1 MTIPRSTATPTERRT
16 RPRPTVP
23 ELARGAMAFVV
34 LLALVLGMPAA
45 LWGLGRALR
54 LFEGLG
60 TSNLASALT
69 SPDDG
74 SLFLAALLLVA
85 WVAWLVFAV
94 SVALELVAFVRG
106 VPTPR
111 LPWLKLPQQGAAA
124 LVATAALLVTSG
136 TALLSAPVARPV
148 SVAAD
153 FRDPSGGRA
162 PVAVESKAAAS
173 MPVTEASRHHPTVA
187 VRRHDT
193 LWSLAESH
201 LGSGERFREIVALNL
216 GRPQPDG
223 RALTDARWV
232 YPGWVLQLPTDARM
246 TSESRAAGY
255 SVSVEVYTVQPGDT
269 LSEIAADELGDGHR
283 YGEVYD
289 LNQGRRQSD
298 GLKLSDPDEIQ
309 PGWRLTLPVA
319 SDETGRGAG
328 VLKLPPGPPPATV
341 QPPEQ
346 SVPSLAASGAV
357 PTAVPNTSH
366 GAELAP
372 ARAGADG
379 NDSAALSL
387 GLGLGTIAA
396 TGLTWELRRRR
407 RLQQANR
414 RLGERIGMPEAD
426 RAAVEAR
433 VTTTASPVTVETVRN
448 ALRALMASCL
458 AAKKLLPDVVL
469 VRVSPSSLA
478 LELRNDDLE
487 AVAPFVAVT
496 ARTWRLEEPTLCRP
510 AGPDPYPALVTLGVD
525 GDDVLLLNLESVGT
539 LRLRGP
545 AARVDDALR
554 AFAVDLAVGPLS
566 GAATLTFAA
575 CFPELA
581 RTLDPGRARHVI
593 SQQAEREIAVRTET
607 TQKLLAA
614 SDAQD
619 VRGARSL
626 DVATDATVPEIV
638 VTDRPLQ
645 ECPSAWSGA
654 SAVVVDEGS
663 ADAWAVVLDTKSGAT
678 LQPLGLPF
686 EPQALS
692 QVDYEQ
698 VVSLLT
704 TAQMESTP
712 PPASAEEADERAV
725 VSSAL
730 PAVPATVLDLR
741 DDVPA
746 PPRVLVLGKVYVERA
761 DDEAAPNRRRRA
773 TELIAYLALHP
784 GASAHEID
792 EALWPG
798 KRIEKTTRNPFISR
812 ARQWLGRSAEGEPYL
827 PLAVDGGNYQL
838 RPDVSCDWHDFVRFS
853 QLGLTSGADGD
864 MALAAALDLVRGR
877 PFLGVDP
884 ATYTWAE
891 ADAQEMISAV
901 VDVAHVLAVTRC
913 DTGDYRG
920 AQEAAARGLLAEPC
934 SELLYRDA
942 IRAAAAAGDKDE
954 VERLAARLRHEIALV
969 DPEELLDEVTTGLVD
984 SLVSSV

>member
-1 MTIPRSTATPTERRT
+1 MTIPRNQGSPTERRA

-23 ELARGAMAFVV
+23 ELARGAVAFVA
-34 LLALVLGMPAA
+34 LLALVLGMPVA
-45 LWGLGRALR
+45 LWGLGRSFH
-54 LFEGLG
+54 LFERLG
-60 TSNLASALT
+60 PSNLFSALT

-74 SLFLAALLLVA
+74 SLFLAALLLIA
-85 WVAWLVFAV
+85 WVAWLVIAV
-94 SVALELVAFVRG
+94 SVALELVAFARG

-148 SVAAD
+148 PVGAD
-153 FRDPSGGRA
+153 FHCSPGGSA
-162 PVAVESKAAAS
+162 PVAHESDAAAS
-173 MPVTEASRHHPTVA
+173 MPGIEEPHHHPTVA

-193 LWSLAESH
+193 LWSLAETH

-223 RALTDARWV
+223 RALTNARWV
-232 YPGWVLQLPTDARM
+232 YPGWVLRLPADARM
-246 TSESRAAGY
+246 TSDSRAAGN
-255 SVSVEVYTVQPGDT
+255 SVSAEVYTVQPGDT
-269 LSEIAADELGDGHR
+269 LSEIAADELGNGHR
-283 YGEVYD
+283 YGDIYE
-289 LNQGRRQSD
+289 LNEGRRQSD
-298 GLKLSDPDEIQ
+298 GLRLSDPDEIK
-309 PGWRLTLPVA
+309 PGWRLTLPVT
-319 SDETGRGAG
+319 SDEPGRDVG
-328 VLKLPPGPPPATV
+328 VVKVPPGSPPEWA

-346 SVPSLAASGAV
+346 SVPVGVASGPSPA
-357 PTAVPNTSH
+357 ARPNASH

-372 ARAGADG
+372 ARPAAESD
-379 NDSAALSL
+379 DSAARSL

-396 TGLTWELRRRR
+396 TGLAWELRRRR

-414 RLGERIGMPEAD
+414 GLGERIAMPEVD

-433 VTTTASPVTVETVRN
+433 VTTMASPVTVETVRN
-448 ALRALMASCL
+448 ALRTLMASCL
-458 AAKKLLPDVVL
+458 AAKRLLPDVVL

-478 LELRNDDLE
+478 LELMDDDPD
-487 AVAPFVAVT
+487 AVPPFVAIT
-496 ARTWRLEEPTLCRP
+496 ARTWRLEGPTQRRP
-510 AGPDPYPALVTLGVD
+510 DDPDPYPALVTLGVD
-525 GDDVLLLNLESVGT
+525 GADLLLLNLESVGA

-581 RTLDPGRARHVI
+581 RTLDPGKARHVI
-593 SQQAEREIAVRTET
+593 SPQQAEREIAVRTET
-607 TQKLLAA
+607 TRKLLTA
-614 SDAQD
+614 SAAQD

-626 DVATDATVPEIV
+626 DVATDVTVPEIV
-638 VTDRPLQ
+638 VTHSPVQ

-654 SAVVVDEGS
+654 SAVMVDQGPS
-663 ADAWAVVLDTKSGAT
+663 DGWVVVLDADSGAT
-678 LQPLGLPF
+678 LQPLGLSF

-692 QVDYEQ
+692 QVDYEH

-712 PPASAEEADERAV
+712 PPGTTGEADERAV

-730 PAVPATVLDLR
+730 PAVPEAVLDLR
-741 DDVPA
+741 DAVPV
-746 PPRVLVLGKVYVERA
+746 PPRVLVLGKVHVERA

-812 ARQWLGRSAEGEPYL
+812 ARQWLGRSSEGEPYL
-827 PLAVDGGNYQL
+827 PLVVDGGSYRL

-853 QLGLTSGADGD
+853 QLGLASGTDGAV
-864 MALAAALDLVRGR
+864 MLAAALELVRGR

-891 ADAQEMISAV
+891 ADVQEMISAV
-901 VDVAHVLAVTRC
+901 VDVSHVLSVTRC
-913 DTGDYRG
+913 DAGDYRG

-934 SELLYRDA
+934 SEILYRDA
-942 IRAAAAAGDKDE
+942 IRAAAAAGDRDE
-954 VERLAARLRHEIALV
+954 VERLVARLRHEIALV
-969 DPEELLDEVTTGLVD
+969 DPEELLDDATVGLVD
-984 SLVSSV
+984 STVN

>member
-1 MTIPRSTATPTERRT
+1 
-16 RPRPTVP
+16 
-23 ELARGAMAFVV
+23 
-34 LLALVLGMPAA
+34 
-45 LWGLGRALR
+45 
-54 LFEGLG
+54 
-60 TSNLASALT
+60 
-69 SPDDG
+69 
-74 SLFLAALLLVA
+74 
-85 WVAWLVFAV
+85 
-94 SVALELVAFVRG
+94 
-106 VPTPR
+106 
-111 LPWLKLPQQGAAA
+111 
-124 LVATAALLVTSG
+124 
-136 TALLSAPVARPV
+136 
-148 SVAAD
+148 
-153 FRDPSGGRA
+153 
-162 PVAVESKAAAS
+162 VESKDAAS
-173 MPVTEASRHHPTVA
+173 MPGTEASRHHPTVA

-193 LWSLAESH
+193 LWSLAETH

-216 GRPQPDG
+216 GRKQPDG

-232 YPGWVLQLPTDARM
+232 YPGWVLRLPTDARM
-246 TSESRAAGY
+246 TAKSRAAGN
-255 SVSVEVYTVQPGDT
+255 SASAEVYTVQPGDT
-269 LSEIAADELGDGHR
+269 LSDIAADELGDGHR

-309 PGWRLTLPVA
+309 PGWRLTLPVT
-319 SDETGRGAG
+319 SDETTRGAG

-341 QPPEQ
+341 QPPER

-372 ARAGADG
+372 ARAGGDG

-414 RLGERIGMPEAD
+414 RLGERIAMPEAD

-458 AAKKLLPDVVL
+458 AAKRPLPDVVL
-469 VRVSPSSLA
+469 VRVSSSSVA
-478 LELRNDDLE
+478 LVLRDDDPD
-487 AVAPFVAVT
+487 AVRPFVAVT
-496 ARTWRLEEPTLCRP
+496 ARLWRLEGQTQSRP
-510 AGPDPYPALVTLGVD
+510 DGPDPYPALVSLGVD
-525 GDDVLLLNLESVGT
+525 GADMLLLNLESVGT

-581 RTLDPGRARHVI
+581 RTLDPARARHVI
-593 SQQAEREIAVRTET
+593 SSKQAEREIAVRTET

-645 ECPSAWSGA
+645 ESPSAWSGA
-654 SAVVVDEGS
+654 SAVVVDEGP

-678 LQPLGLPF
+678 LQPLGLRF

-692 QVDYEQ
+692 QVDYEH

-704 TAQMESTP
+704 TAQTESTP

-827 PLAVDGGNYQL
+827 PLVVDGGNYQL

-901 VDVAHVLAVTRC
+901 VDVSHVLSVARC
-913 DTGDYRG
+913 DAGDYRG
-920 AQEAAARGLLAEPC
+920 AQEAASRGLLAEPC

-942 IRAAAAAGDKDE
+942 IRAAGAAGDSDE
-954 VERLAARLRHEIALV
+954 VERLAVRLRHEIALV
-969 DPEELLDEVTTGLVD
+969 DPDELLDEATAGLLD
-984 SLVSSV
+984 SLVS